1 MKGWMIGGAAAALA
15 AIPMVVVAQDAGPK
29 GFLPSGYFDL
39 IDVLPP
45 APIKDEPRG
54 VADREIFKL
63 TRALKGTPRWDMA
76 VNDLAGD
83 SAAMMRDFSCAAGI
97 RMTPQTAP
105 KTAALIEKATIDA
118 EEAVG
123 KVKAFYR
130 RQRPFQIDQGEVCEP
145 VANLARSYDYPSGH
159 ATRGWT
165 WGLILAEV
173 LHKQA
178 APILARARAFGE
190 SRVVC
195 GSHNASA
202 IEAGRMAASSVLD
215 VVRTERAYDDAV
227 IASRAELTALAK
239 SAPITDGAACSNEA
253 LLVSQ
258 PVMR

>member
-1 MKGWMIGGAAAALA
+1 MNRWMLGGVAAVAIVALPIA
-15 AIPMVVVAQDAGPK
+15 VVAQEEGPK

-45 APIKDEPRG
+45 APIKEEPRG
-54 VADREIFKL
+54 AADREIFKL

-76 VNDLAGD
+76 VNDV
-83 SAAMMRDFSCAAGI
+83 AADTASMMRDFSCATGVK
-97 RMTPQTAP
+97 MTPQNAP
-105 KTAALIEKATIDA
+105 KTAALLEKASLDTNDAIEKI
-118 EEAVG
+118 
-123 KVKAFYR
+123 KIFYR

-145 VANLARSYDYPSGH
+145 TANLGRSYDYPSGS
-159 ATRGWT
+159 ATRSWT

-202 IEAGRMAASSVLD
+202 VSR
-215 VVRTERAYDDAV
+215 ERLP
-227 IASRAELTALAK
+227 STR
-239 SAPITDGAACSNEA
+239 
-253 LLVSQ
+253 
-258 PVMR
+258 

>member
-1 MKGWMIGGAAAALA
+1 MNRWMIGGVAAALA
-15 AIPMVVVAQDAGPK
+15 AIPMMVVAQDEKPK

-45 APIKDEPRG
+45 APIKEEPRG

-76 VNDLAGD
+76 VNDV
-83 SAAMMRDFSCAAGI
+83 AADTASMMRDFSCAAGI
-97 RMTPQTAP
+97 KLTPQTAP
-105 KTAALIEKATIDA
+105 KTAALLDKASIDSNEAIEKI
-118 EEAVG
+118 
-123 KVKAFYR
+123 KIFYR

-145 VANLARSYDYPSGH
+145 IANLGRSYDYPSGS
-159 ATRGWT
+159 ATRSWT

-178 APILARARAFGE
+178 SPILARARAFGE

-202 IEAGRMAASSVLD
+202 IEAGRMAAGSMLD
-215 VVRTERAYDDAV
+215 VVRTERAYADAV
-227 IASRAELTALAK
+227 VASRVELTALAK